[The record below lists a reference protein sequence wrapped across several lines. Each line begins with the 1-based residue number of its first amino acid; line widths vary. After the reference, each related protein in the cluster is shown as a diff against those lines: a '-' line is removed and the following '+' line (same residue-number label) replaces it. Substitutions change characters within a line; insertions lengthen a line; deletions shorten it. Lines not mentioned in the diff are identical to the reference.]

1 MGLGVG
7 TKDMVAAGTDR
18 ITLNKGRLM
27 SALVSVEI
35 HVICRRETIQGTSIL
50 ASALHKQV
58 QYRIRWY
65 YHGILT
71 DAAGT
76 EPLPYLH
83 NMVFT

>member
-7 TKDMVAAGTDR
+7 TKDMVTAGIDR

-35 HVICRRETIQGTSIL
+35 TKGIKIRGTSIL
-50 ASALHKQV
+50 VSALHKQV
-58 QYRIRWY
+58 QFCIRWY

-71 DAAGT
+71 DAAVLNHYHIHIT
-76 EPLPYLH
+76 
-83 NMVFT
+83 